1 MPRHLGTFRL
11 LLLVFGSMSLVTAT
25 TVSQSATSQIERIE
39 ISPAWAGSAS
49 TTEAVV
55 TISNRHGIFE
65 RTWNP
70 STITPEFNSLRIIV
84 DAPPDIPGEETRKAA
99 LSRDTIAERDVLDIV
114 RALTA
119 PPLTAPSLSNPGID
133 QLWLEEQAPSFAQQ
147 FGNLGESNDERQQAF
162 LMKSFTD
169 LALIGKTVPRV
180 VRSSWTDDPVWVH
193 VAVRFANGKT
203 IRAETRNQPPFML
216 PWTCETNGKKT
227 STFNADISRS
237 IAKVLPTG
245 TVNKERLQGADLMRA
260 IVFEMDGSV
269 TQRWKQIGAED
280 RAGEVLERLR
290 EKYTIRRYEVS
301 EHIGLQYGSSPPEP
315 GGENLQAEVRLPGFP
330 KNLVVATV
338 FPLHDGQGIGV
349 DAFLHDGSQYE
360 RLVLGNPWIMDSLKR
375 NEGLG
380 AWLIYVQDASMSE
393 KAMKIFAA
401 DMHELGRDDLAQEV
415 SDHRTEIADLS
426 YYGNEVLLFPDHH
439 AILWRWDPIRDL
451 FGWSASRVKTQRC
464 TDYPS
469 LNVGCSAGVVD
480 ADGQLEK

>member
-84 DAPPDIPGEETRKAA
+84 DAPPD
-99 LSRDTIAERDVLDIV
+99 
-114 RALTA
+114 
-119 PPLTAPSLSNPGID
+119 
-133 QLWLEEQAPSFAQQ
+133 
-147 FGNLGESNDERQQAF
+147 
-162 LMKSFTD
+162 
-169 LALIGKTVPRV
+169 
-180 VRSSWTDDPVWVH
+180 
-193 VAVRFANGKT
+193 
-203 IRAETRNQPPFML
+203 
-216 PWTCETNGKKT
+216 
-227 STFNADISRS
+227 
-237 IAKVLPTG
+237 
-245 TVNKERLQGADLMRA
+245 
-260 IVFEMDGSV
+260 
-269 TQRWKQIGAED
+269 
-280 RAGEVLERLR
+280 
-290 EKYTIRRYEVS
+290 
-301 EHIGLQYGSSPPEP
+301 
-315 GGENLQAEVRLPGFP
+315 
-330 KNLVVATV
+330 
-338 FPLHDGQGIGV
+338 
-349 DAFLHDGSQYE
+349 QYE
-360 RLVLGNPWIMDSLKR
+360 RLVLGNPWIRDSLKR

-439 AILWRWDPIRDL
+439 AILWRWDPNRDL

-464 TDYPS
+464 TDHPS
-469 LNVGCSAGVVD
+469 LNVGCSAGVV
-480 ADGQLEK
+480 APDGQLEK